1 LYSTACNHVV
11 IVTSIAAWKRS
22 NQVLTGP
29 WMGPHQHLVAS
40 LQVPSFEVQSSV
52 SQSSPIAASQRR
64 GSSEG
69 LGSAESLLINAVQY
83 PMPTHAVQQSGG
95 EPFVLRRVANDDCVQ
110 ARRVEPG
117 SRGCGPR
124 PSPTKS
130 VVILAEPTKSSER
143 PS

>member
-1 LYSTACNHVV
+1 
-11 IVTSIAAWKRS
+11 
-22 NQVLTGP
+22 
-29 WMGPHQHLVAS
+29 MGPHKQLKAS
-40 LQVPSFEVQSSV
+40 LQVRIFRGAELCVAT
-52 SQSSPIAASQRR
+52 SPIAASQRR

>member
-1 LYSTACNHVV
+1 
-11 IVTSIAAWKRS
+11 
-22 NQVLTGP
+22 
-29 WMGPHQHLVAS
+29 MGPHQQRAYKDA
-40 LQVPSFEVQSSV
+40 SFEVQSSV

-69 LGSAESLLINAVQY
+69 LGSAESLLTNAVLY
-83 PMPTHAVQQSGG
+83 PIPKHVVPKSGG
-95 EPFVLRRVANDDCVQ
+95 EPFVLRRVAKDDCVQ

-117 SRGCGPR
+117 SRGCRPR

-130 VVILAEPTKSSER
+130 VVTLAEPTKSSER